1 MGRSYHVK
9 RNILVSTKYPRRFL
23 GHQFRFFLQ
32 LFITYLLLD
41 DIGLYREIEM
51 EEDGDTI
58 KKKCLGACETQL
70 YSILVTN
77 TNYPTKATFKHTT
90 QFCTVVKK
98 LMNSCETRNKSL
110 SKFKSI
116 QKLCVTIIELKVL
129 NCCFY
134 NNIWLLT

>member
-1 MGRSYHVK
+1 
-9 RNILVSTKYPRRFL
+9 
-23 GHQFRFFLQ
+23 
-32 LFITYLLLD
+32 
-41 DIGLYREIEM
+41 M
-51 EEDGDTI
+51 EEDGGTI

-70 YSILVTN
+70 YSVLVTN

-98 LMNSCETRNKSL
+98 LMNSCETRNKIL

-134 NNIWLLT
+134 NNV